1 MELLDW
7 LKERFAWQ
15 DVRLVNEA
23 LVETEQGRKRLRYWS
38 DKELLDWHIEWR
50 DHCRVTPFILAD
62 RMIRATNKEPA
73 LEWKDGW
80 LTVHDEVTGTVPSKE
95 VAEKIGLMIGTMIA
109 FGLETEA
116 AVEPVVKRE
125 PLYAELRESLP
136 ILPQEQHAFVSSLV
150 REAAVRRKKA
160 AALES
165 KLADERLPLL
175 DPLHFSKETRHV
187 YQVMI
192 WQGTMERPERG
203 YFTVRSFLESWLEHY
218 GKDGCLELWKGM
230 QTYVSNEQ
238 AMLLLAEL
246 LKPYELDS
254 LVTLLETNPTDAAIS
269 GEINQLVAKWER
281 SKELVALLSS
291 SIDSRRRVMT
301 S

>member
-62 RMIRATNKEPA
+62 RMIRATNKEPT

-80 LTVHDEVTGTVPSKE
+80 LTVHDEVTGSVPSRE

-116 AVEPVVKRE
+116 KVEPAEKRE
-125 PLYAELRESLP
+125 PLYAELRESLHF
-136 ILPQEQHAFVSSLV
+136 LPREQHSFVSSLV
-150 REAAVRRKKA
+150 REATVRMKKA

-165 KLADERLPLL
+165 KLAEERLPLL
-175 DPLHFSKETRHV
+175 DPLRFSKQVRHV

-192 WQGTMERPERG
+192 WRGTMERPERG
-203 YFTVRSFLESWLEHY
+203 YFTVRSFFENWLEHY
-218 GKDGCLELWKGM
+218 GKDACLELWDGM
-230 QTYVSNEQ
+230 QAYVSDEQ

-254 LVTLLETNPTDAAIS
+254 LVTLPETNPTNAAIS
-269 GEINQLVAKWER
+269 REINQLVAKWER

-291 SIDSRRRVMT
+291 AIDSRRRVVT
-301 S
+301 